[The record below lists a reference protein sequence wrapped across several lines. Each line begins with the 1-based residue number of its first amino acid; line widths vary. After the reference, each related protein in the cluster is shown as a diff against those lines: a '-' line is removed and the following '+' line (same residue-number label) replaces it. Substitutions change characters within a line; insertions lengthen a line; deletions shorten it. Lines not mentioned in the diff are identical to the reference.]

1 MDFVDRASAGRK
13 ANWHKIAILAHIFAG
28 DRKMRTY
35 LVIMD
40 ETAEAGTALRFAS
53 RRAARTGGEL
63 QLLALVPRQQ
73 FVAFAGVQATI
84 EEEARARAEVLVTSL
99 AGNVFTE
106 SGKMPAIAVRTG
118 EAIAAVTE
126 HLAEHPEI
134 AALVLGA
141 AADGGPGPLV
151 TWFSG
156 AGVGTLP
163 CPLYIVPASL
173 DESRIDDLS

>member
-1 MDFVDRASAGRK
+1 MA
-13 ANWHKIAILAHIFAG
+13 
-28 DRKMRTY
+28 RTY

-40 ETAEAGTALRFAS
+40 ETDESRTALHFAS
-53 RRAARTGGEL
+53 LRAARTGADL

-99 AGNVFTE
+99 AGSVFSE
-106 SGKMPAIAVRTG
+106 SGKMPAISVRQG
-118 EAIAAVTE
+118 DGIKVVTDY
-126 HLAEHPEI
+126 LAEHPEI

-141 AADGGPGPLV
+141 AAEGSPGPLV
-151 TWFSG
+151 SWFSG

-173 DESRIDDLS
+173 DDDRLEDLS